1 MQKPLPKTKIN
12 PLSSLMR
19 QPKLKVKLPSR
30 GTYWTEG
37 AIELSEDNE
46 YPVYSMTAKDE
57 IMLKNPAALANGQAL
72 VTIIQS
78 CIPAIKDAWAIPSL
92 DLDAL
97 LVAVRIA
104 TYGNILKSPVTVN
117 NILFSVDVDLTVIL
131 DQLYNDAH
139 WEDELEINEDLKIYI
154 KPLTYKMISKV
165 GLEALETQKIME
177 VVNNE
182 TITEDQKLELFK
194 RSFNKL
200 TQFTLST
207 VVESIYQV
215 DSGEESVEDEFFIKE
230 FMEQCDSD
238 LFNLVKNRIDKLSAA
253 NGVKPV
259 KVKAT
264 EEIKK
269 ISKEEEIEV
278 LVEFSPSNF
287 FLQGQ

>member
-1 MQKPLPKTKIN
+1 
-12 PLSSLMR
+12 
-19 QPKLKVKLPSR
+19 
-30 GTYWTEG
+30 
-37 AIELSEDNE
+37 
-46 YPVYSMTAKDE
+46 
-57 IMLKNPAALANGQAL
+57 
-72 VTIIQS
+72 
-78 CIPAIKDAWAIPSL
+78 
-92 DLDAL
+92 
-97 LVAVRIA
+97 
-104 TYGNILKSPVTVN
+104 
-117 NILFSVDVDLTVIL
+117 
-131 DQLYNDAH
+131 LYNDAH